1 MGIKGKR
8 KERYEAVE
16 KFAERMRKIQEEAKV
31 ALERAQEEMK

>member
-16 KFAERMRKIQEEAKV
+16 KFAERMRKI
-31 ALERAQEEMK
+31 